1 MHLVPPLVGFG
12 VLTTNLVE
20 GLMCLWELQD
30 NTGRSPS
37 LIRFSYQRWPLKMYE
52 DIEVKG
58 GIWRYSHWRLWQ
70 EKTPHEAY
78 GARRLRS
85 FVVLFLLCWV
95 IGTTVLLSG
104 VQENQSEW
112 LKWCLTK
119 TYVFEWRLWER
130 ILSRVGQV
138 SFACSPSKVVVWV
151 WNLTIGTRVSS
162 LVTQGHFGQI
172 RSGCQVAINSP
183 PPTTIN
189 GWLLRFRVRLLS
201 FESNPPRS
209 LWERI
214 PCEDKALTTQSQRE
228 LGIT

>member
-37 LIRFSYQRWPLKMYE
+37 LIRFYYQRWPPKLYE

-70 EKTPHEAY
+70 EKTSHEAY

-85 FVVLFLLCWV
+85 FVVLFLPLCWV

-104 VQENQSEW
+104 VQENQSER
-112 LKWCLTK
+112 LKWCLNEK
-119 TYVFEWRLWER
+119 K
-130 ILSRVGQV
+130 
-138 SFACSPSKVVVWV
+138 PM
-151 WNLTIGTRVSS
+151 SS
-162 LVTQGHFGQI
+162 SEDYESESCPESDKSALLVTQ
-172 RSGCQVAINSP
+172 VK
-183 PPTTIN
+183 
-189 GWLLRFRVRLLS
+189 L
-201 FESNPPRS
+201 
-209 LWERI
+209 
-214 PCEDKALTTQSQRE
+214 PCEFEIWPLEHVSVP
-228 LGIT
+228 